1 LDLILNLVPQQRLYI
16 GNLDPT
22 IDEYALVKL
31 FEPFG
36 KITLMD
42 FLFHFAGPKRGQ
54 PRGYCFLE
62 YSSKEEALKAIDT
75 MNNKM
80 IKGRPLIV
88 SFALAVRTFFSLIWS
103 VSLYSASSILL
114 PLQAPAHEDSMP
126 RKGQTSSSQHRP
138 NLLSVMKS
146 QKMAKASTDAK
157 IKAIE
162 KKLAALQG
170 SQKVEEPSA
179 DTLNRDTK
187 GNSPKAL
194 SSLSKN
200 SNAKQRYKPY

>member
-1 LDLILNLVPQQRLYI
+1 MNREKPAKDTSRLYI

-62 YSSKEEALKAIDT
+62 YSSKAEALKAIDT

-88 SFALAVRTFFSLIWS
+88 SFALA
-103 VSLYSASSILL
+103 
-114 PLQAPAHEDSMP
+114 APAHEDSIP
-126 RKGQTSSSQHRP
+126 RKGPTSNSLHRP
-138 NLLSVMKS
+138 NLLSVMKT
-146 QKMAKASTDAK
+146 QKMANASTDAK

-162 KKLAALQG
+162 KKLASLQDA
-170 SQKVEEPSA
+170 KKAEEPSKE
-179 DTLNRDTK
+179 TLARSTNT
-187 GNSPKAL
+187 NSSEAL
-194 SSLSKN
+194 PSSSKN
-200 SNAKQRYKPY
+200 SNTKQRYKPY

>member
-1 LDLILNLVPQQRLYI
+1 MNREKSAKGTSRLYI

-88 SFALAVRTFFSLIWS
+88 SFALA
-103 VSLYSASSILL
+103 
-114 PLQAPAHEDSMP
+114 APAHEDSMP

>member
-1 LDLILNLVPQQRLYI
+1 MNRDKPAKDNCRLYI
-16 GNLDPT
+16 GNLDPA

-42 FLFHFAGPKRGQ
+42 FLFHFSGPKRGQ

-62 YSSKEEALKAIDT
+62 YSSKQEALKAIDI

-88 SFALAVRTFFSLIWS
+88 SFALA
-103 VSLYSASSILL
+103 
-114 PLQAPAHEDSMP
+114 APAHEDSAP
-126 RKGQTSSSQHRP
+126 RKGQTSSSLHRP
-138 NLLSVMKS
+138 NLLTVMKT

-162 KKLAALQG
+162 KKLEALQG
-170 SQKVEEPSA
+170 SKKKAEEP
-179 DTLNRDTK
+179 LNDKKEGSTN
-187 GNSPKAL
+187 GGPSEAL
-194 SSLSKN
+194 SSSAKN
-200 SNAKQRYKPY
+200 SNAKNRYRPY